1 MRSLA
6 VIAFIAIVAAT
17 GIYFAQRPTVARG
30 SVVAADLLRSNP
42 AVRSFECDDK
52 IPIGHA
58 GATFICKVEMKT
70 GESGQLRFTMDRAGS
85 VTGSGPAP
93 SQDPSQE
100 TKIRTS
106 GDPWE

>member
-1 MRSLA
+1 MHLRSLA

-30 SVVAADLLRSNP
+30 SVIAADLAQSNP
-42 AVRSFECDDK
+42 AVQSIECDDE

-58 GATFICKVEMKT
+58 GATFSCRFEMKT
-70 GESGQLRFTMDRAGS
+70 GEAGQLTFTMDRAGNY
-85 VTGSGPAP
+85 TGKAP
-93 SQDPSQE
+93 TSPE
-100 TKIRTS
+100 PKIRKS